1 MDQNGKNIDFRHFT
15 PLKWLLAPYIS
26 VNFVIFVIYEFLGW
40 KYIELKRCAVYL
52 KISPKKSPV
61 SPTSTLMVYGQMG
74 GVSYRR
80 LGKTSITGECE
91 DISVIPSR
99 YVMFYL
105 LPFLLCQK
113 FIKHG
118 IITPCF
124 RSLKPR
130 FYTPPICRV
139 AFCMYKP
146 SCLFK
151 NTKHSFA
158 RNVYYS
164 VITDCTN

>member
-1 MDQNGKNIDFRHFT
+1 
-15 PLKWLLAPYIS
+15 
-26 VNFVIFVIYEFLGW
+26 
-40 KYIELKRCAVYL
+40 
-52 KISPKKSPV
+52 
-61 SPTSTLMVYGQMG
+61 MVYGQMG
-74 GVSYRR
+74 WVSYRR

-105 LPFLLCQK
+105 LSFLLCQK

-118 IITPCF
+118 IISPCF

-130 FYTPPICRV
+130 FYTSSPICHV
-139 AFCMYKP
+139 AFCVYKP
-146 SCLFK
+146 SYLFK

-158 RNVYYS
+158 RECVLLSNNRLYKLINCRASTESFSLRFFLLVS
-164 VITDCTN
+164 L